1 MMEYKG
7 YFAKVEYDSA
17 AKVFHGDVI
26 NTRDVI
32 TFQGRSPDELEES
45 FRDSIDFYLEMCERD
60 GVEPDKAYSGKFN
73 LRVDPDLHRKIAMAA
88 TTDGTSLNQ
97 WVSEVLEKATNTL
110 IPLALV
116 IIVNGGQVLIT

>member
-1 MMEYKG
+1 MLHHKDYVG
-7 YFAKVEYDSA
+7 VAEYDDGG
-17 AKVFHGDVI
+17 KIFTGEVI
-26 NTRDVI
+26 GVRDVI
-32 TFQGRSPDELEES
+32 TFQGRSPDELEQS